1 MLNGYIFRKILHEMK
16 ILHQVLFASRITN
29 QRSNYVTHHPETGAL
44 HINAFTIPWDNFYAF
59 FHF

>member
-1 MLNGYIFRKILHEMK
+1 MK

-29 QRSNYVTHHPETGAL
+29 QLSNYVTHHPETGAL